1 MAQKVITV
9 NINVYE
15 QTVTNRHSAY
25 EVTFVNRFLDEGW
38 TIKQV
43 IHSPTAA
50 ANWTNITFIL
60 EKWTRLWD
68 FMDFQDLKKQAQY
81 SGIIPNFILSIDH
94 NWVIRQL

>member
-1 MAQKVITV
+1 LDFSGLYKYTIMAQKVITV

-15 QTVTNRHSAY
+15 QTVSNRHSAY
-25 EVTFVNRFLDEGW
+25 EVSFVNRFLDEGW

-60 EKWTRLWD
+60 EKAD
-68 FMDFQDLKKQAQY
+68 
-81 SGIIPNFILSIDH
+81 
-94 NWVIRQL
+94 

>member
-25 EVTFVNRFLDEGW
+25 EISYVNRYLDVGW
-38 TIKQV
+38 EIKDI
-43 IHSPTAA
+43 IHSATAA

-60 EKWTRLWD
+60 EKKDGQQTDAPESGPKLEIDRPRL
-68 FMDFQDLKKQAQY
+68 
-81 SGIIPNFILSIDH
+81 
-94 NWVIRQL
+94 V